1 MTFLSEGAE
10 REIIDR
16 VVEAVFSALD
26 TYAESN
32 DNSSRF
38 LQTNQATEY
47 CNVSRQTLQRWVEER
62 GLPQAKIGGVILYDV
77 QDLDE
82 FIAKH
87 KI

>member
-10 REIIDR
+10 REIIDK

-26 TYAESN
+26 TCAES
-32 DNSSRF
+32 DSNSSRF

-62 GLPQAKIGGVILYDV
+62 GLPQAKIGGVILYDI
-77 QDLDE
+77 QDLNE

>member
-10 REIIDR
+10 REIIDK

-26 TYAESN
+26 TYTESN
-32 DNSSRF
+32 DNSLRF

-47 CNVSRQTLQRWVEER
+47 CNISRQTLQRWVEER
-62 GLPQAKIGGVILYDV
+62 GLPQAKIGGVILYDI